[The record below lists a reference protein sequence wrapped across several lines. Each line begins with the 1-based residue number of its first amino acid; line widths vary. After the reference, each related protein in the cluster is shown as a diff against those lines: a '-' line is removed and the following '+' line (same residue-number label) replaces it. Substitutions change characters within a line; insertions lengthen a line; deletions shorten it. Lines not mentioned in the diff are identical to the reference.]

1 MIMTTLDS
9 FFDISA
15 GILTSISTIIIVFFS
30 LSKKVRSALFR
41 PVLDQ
46 ISDTEKK
53 IKTEISTLQ
62 ENDKKQE
69 LSIMRMSLL
78 QLIQHE
84 PKNIRLIRQIEGEY
98 LAKGGNS
105 WIVHSV
111 IPKWEKEYDPD
122 CKK

>member
-1 MIMTTLDS
+1 MTALTSFLDL
-9 FFDISA
+9 SA
-15 GILTSISTIIIVFFS
+15 GILTSISTIVIVVVS
-30 LSKKVRSALFR
+30 LSKKVRGMLFK
-41 PVLDQ
+41 PVLEK
-46 ISDTEKK
+46 ISDTEEK

-84 PKNIRLIRQIEGEY
+84 PENIRLIRQIEGEY

-111 IPKWEKEYDPD
+111 IPKWEKEFDPD

>member
-1 MIMTTLDS
+1 MTALTSFLDL
-9 FFDISA
+9 SA
-15 GILTSISTIIIVFFS
+15 GILTSISTIVIVVVS
-30 LSKKVRSALFR
+30 LSKKVRGMLFK
-41 PVLDQ
+41 PVLEK
-46 ISDTEKK
+46 ISDTEEK

-84 PKNIRLIRQIEGEY
+84 PENIRLIRQIEGEY

-105 WIVHSV
+105 LIVHSV
-111 IPKWEKEYDPD
+111 IPKWEKEFDPD

>member
-1 MIMTTLDS
+1 MIMTSLNS
-9 FFDISA
+9 FLDISA
-15 GILTSISTIIIVFFS
+15 GILTSISTIVIIAVS
-30 LSKKVRSALFR
+30 LSKKVRGILFN
-41 PVLDQ
+41 PILEQ
-46 ISDTEKK
+46 ISNTENR

-84 PKNIRLIRQIEGEY
+84 PENIRLIRQLENEY
-98 LAKGGNS
+98 CEKGGNS

-111 IPKWEKEYDPD
+111 IPKWEKEYDPA